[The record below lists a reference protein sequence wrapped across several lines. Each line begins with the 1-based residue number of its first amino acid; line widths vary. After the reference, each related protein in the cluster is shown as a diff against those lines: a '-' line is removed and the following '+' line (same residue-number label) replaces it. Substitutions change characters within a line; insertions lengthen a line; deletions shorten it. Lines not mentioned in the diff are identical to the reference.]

1 MTVNELI
8 EKLQK
13 LAEEGRGDNIVCM
26 PSGAFGDHQD
36 YVRGAMKSESYSNV
50 VLIHNFTESDLF

>member
-8 EKLQK
+8 DKLQK
-13 LAEEGRGDNIVCM
+13 FVEDGRGDNLVCI
-26 PSGAFGDHQD
+26 PTGTFGGQD
-36 YVRGAMKSESYSNV
+36 VVKGAMKSESYSNV

>member
-1 MTVNELI
+1 MTLNELI
-8 EKLQK
+8 KELEKLKEQ
-13 LAEEGRGDNIVCM
+13 GYGDNIVCM
-26 PSGAFGDHQD
+26 PSGAFDDNQD

>member
-13 LAEEGRGDNIVCM
+13 LAEEGHGDNIVCM
-26 PSGAFGDHQD
+26 PSEGSEDD
-36 YVRGAMKSESYSNV
+36 VKGAMRSKRYSNV
-50 VLIHNFTESDLF
+50 VLIHNFTESDYYDF